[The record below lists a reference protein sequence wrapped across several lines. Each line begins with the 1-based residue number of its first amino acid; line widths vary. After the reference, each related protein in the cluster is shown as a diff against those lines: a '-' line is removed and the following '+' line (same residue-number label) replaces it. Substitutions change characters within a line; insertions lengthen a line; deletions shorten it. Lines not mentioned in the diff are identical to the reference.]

1 MKIMNV
7 RDFDIPEFKRKKC
20 GLWGM
25 VRYFG
30 VIRTVRYVYWCIRE
44 HKLKDKKWMENTERM

>member
-1 MKIMNV
+1 METINV

-25 VRYFG
+25 IRYFG
-30 VIRTVRYVYWCIRE
+30 IIRTVRYVYWCIRE
-44 HKLKDKKWMENTERM
+44 HKLKIKSGWRGV